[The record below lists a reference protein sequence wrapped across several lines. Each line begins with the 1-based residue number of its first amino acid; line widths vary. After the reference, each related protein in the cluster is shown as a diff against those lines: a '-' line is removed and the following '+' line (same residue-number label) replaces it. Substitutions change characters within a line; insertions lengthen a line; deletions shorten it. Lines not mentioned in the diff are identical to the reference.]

1 MPKVLIVEDSPVQAQ
16 ALQQL
21 LESQGLDVRHALN
34 GQAGID
40 LAHQWSPDAIVLDI
54 KMPHLD
60 GFEVCRRLQENSETS
75 HIPIIM
81 LTAHDSPP
89 TLRQSISLGAIDF
102 IPKDDFTNAVLL
114 ETLRQL
120 RILSDRSSPTAEGQ

>member
-1 MPKVLIVEDSPVQAQ
+1 MAKVLIVEDSPVQAQ

-34 GQAGID
+34 GQIGIA
-40 LAHQWSPDAIVLDI
+40 LAHQWSPDAIVLDVE
-54 KMPHLD
+54 MPHLD

-89 TLRQSISLGAIDF
+89 TLRQSITLGAIDF

-120 RILSDRSSPTAEGQ
+120 RILSDHSFPKAEGQ